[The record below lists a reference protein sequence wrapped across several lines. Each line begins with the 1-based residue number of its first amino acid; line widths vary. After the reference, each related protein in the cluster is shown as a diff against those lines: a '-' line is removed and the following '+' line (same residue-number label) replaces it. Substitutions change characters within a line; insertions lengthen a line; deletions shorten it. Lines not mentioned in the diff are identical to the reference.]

1 MVLVRSAG
9 LQNRCGPAVRHAKN
23 LQTKLMSIPTLLLT
37 LCCALLPFGARAADA
52 NVISR
57 GNLHNA
63 RHQFEHRK
71 TGHVAFL
78 GGSITEMEGYRPM
91 VCELLKQRFP
101 QTEFTF
107 TAAGISST
115 CSTTGAFRLGADV
128 LSKGPVDMLFVEF
141 AVNDDQD
148 AHHAREAC
156 IRGMEGIIRHLRLHN
171 PRADVVMTFFLNENS
186 MKQYNAGG
194 VPLPVAAHT
203 EVAEHYQ
210 ISTINLAKTVTAR
223 IAAGEFDWKKFGG
236 VHPAPFGNRIAA
248 DMIAQLFA
256 AQWGAPAV
264 GDPAPHPLPEK
275 PLDPANYSKGRF
287 LSHSDLT
294 LGEGFAEGI
303 PDWKN
308 ISGGKRE
315 RFNSKPLVSATQ
327 SGAVLTS
334 KFEGSAI
341 GAFVLAGP
349 DAGVVEASIDGAAP
363 VKVSLYHSYSKGL
376 HYPRTVLFADGLA
389 QGHHT
394 LQLTVSADKD
404 PASTGHAFRAL
415 HFVVNDGH

>member
-1 MVLVRSAG
+1 MPTR
-9 LQNRCGPAVRHAKN
+9 
-23 LQTKLMSIPTLLLT
+23 TLLLT
-37 LCCALLPFGARAADA
+37 LLFALLPLGARAADA
-52 NVISR
+52 NVLSR
-57 GNLHNA
+57 GNLDNA
-63 RHQFEHRK
+63 RHQFEQQK

-101 QTEFTF
+101 KTEFTF

-115 CSTTGAFRLGADV
+115 CSTTGAFRLGADI
-128 LSKGPVDMLFVEF
+128 LSKGPVDLLFVEF

-156 IRGMEGIIRHLRLHN
+156 IRGMEGIIRHLRIHN

-186 MKQYNAGG
+186 MKKYNAGE
-194 VPLPVAAHT
+194 VPMPVAAHT

-210 ISTINLAKTVTAR
+210 VSTINLAKTVTAR
-223 IAAGEFDWKKFGG
+223 IAAAEFDWKKFGG

-248 DMIAQLFA
+248 DMIAQLFDS
-256 AQWGAPAV
+256 QWSAPP
-264 GDPAPHPLPEK
+264 GETPAPHPLPEK

-287 LSHSDLT
+287 LPHSDLT

-303 PDWKN
+303 PDWKS
-308 ISGGKRE
+308 IPGSKRE
-315 RFNSKPLVSATQ
+315 RFNTKSLVSANQ
-327 SGAVLTS
+327 PGAVLTS

-349 DAGVVEASIDGAAP
+349 DAGMVEASIDGAAP
-363 VKVSLYHSYSKGL
+363 VKVNLFHSYSKGL
-376 HYPRTVLFADGLA
+376 HYPRTVMFADGLSN
-389 QGHHT
+389 GSHT
-394 LQLTVSADKD
+394 LRLTVSAEKD
-404 PASTGHAFRAL
+404 PASTGHAFRAM
-415 HFVVNDGH
+415 HFVVNDGR